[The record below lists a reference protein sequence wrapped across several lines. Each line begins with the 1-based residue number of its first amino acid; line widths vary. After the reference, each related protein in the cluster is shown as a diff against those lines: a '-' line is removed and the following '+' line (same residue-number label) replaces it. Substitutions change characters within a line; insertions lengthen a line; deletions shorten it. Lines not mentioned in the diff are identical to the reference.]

1 MYCCL
6 LIFFFFVYS
15 PLPFRCDNTLFH
27 FMVGR
32 SENIS
37 LWGLIKSINPHSS
50 ISVSIYLSVS
60 HLHFCLLIS
69 ISIQPSINHH
79 ACLMY
84 VFDLT
89 DVFMVLTGIWC
100 NLCQR
105 FINTSGG
112 LLSQRL
118 SQCTE
123 WHSRGSSW
131 LRRNKC
137 NRQTEA
143 WGALCHRQA
152 PAIQC
157 SSDGECLS
165 L

>member
-6 LIFFFFVYS
+6 LIFFFFPFIAHF
-15 PLPFRCDNTLFH
+15 PLGGTIHCSASWLAGLKIFPFGD
-27 FMVGR
+27 
-32 SENIS
+32 
-37 LWGLIKSINPHSS
+37 LIKSINPHSS

-84 VFDLT
+84 VFDL
-89 DVFMVLTGIWC
+89 MVLTGIWC

-105 FINTSGG
+105 YINTSGG